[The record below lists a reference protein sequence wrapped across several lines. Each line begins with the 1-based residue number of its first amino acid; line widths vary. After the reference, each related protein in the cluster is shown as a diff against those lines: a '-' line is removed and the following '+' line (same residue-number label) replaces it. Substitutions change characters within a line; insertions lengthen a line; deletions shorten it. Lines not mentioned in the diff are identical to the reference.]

1 MNVKLKDPTKV
12 YYCKEQKL
20 SFAGKKNIETKVTQ
34 HVRGLINDGSLV
46 EVREEK
52 ISAEAKAAIIAE
64 AKAEEAKV
72 KEADEA
78 KVKEAERVA
87 KLTPAELKKEKAEAL
102 AKAKEIEKA

>member
-64 AKAEEAKV
+64 AKAEEI
-72 KEADEA
+72 

-87 KLTPAELKKEKAEAL
+87 KLTPAELKKEKAEAV